1 MTAYRF
7 LFDDTAED
15 EDGFDWLCKLVG
27 VDNDTVLASV
37 VDAALTTREDA
48 DE

>member
-7 LFDDTAED
+7 LFDNEKED
-15 EDGFDWLCKLVG
+15 EDGFDWLCKLIG
-27 VDNDTVLASV
+27 IDEDTALASV
-37 VDAALTTREDA
+37 IDVTLTAREDT